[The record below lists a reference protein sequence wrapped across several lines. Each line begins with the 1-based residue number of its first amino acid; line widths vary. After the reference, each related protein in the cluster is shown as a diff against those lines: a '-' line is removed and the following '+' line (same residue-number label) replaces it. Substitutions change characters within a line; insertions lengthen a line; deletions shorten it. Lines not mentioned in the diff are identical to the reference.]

1 MSKELLKIT
10 HVNEGAC
17 EAELDCSNT
26 YEKELVAAGLV
37 SMMVGDEEMA
47 DLIIKYVTFYLANDK
62 KELTIKRL
70 RQAHRFCRG

>member
-26 YEKELVAAGLV
+26 YEKELTRINQIAIQQGKNKVQ
-37 SMMVGDEEMA
+37 
-47 DLIIKYVTFYLANDK
+47 N
-62 KELTIKRL
+62 
-70 RQAHRFCRG
+70 